1 LTAALFLLYAKRRL
15 RQTPC
20 GQQEGV
26 MPLKI
31 ETARIEKPWS
41 IGKMGT
47 SGLRLVQEDYNRPLF
62 LEQFAQGVADYF
74 VELTNMKEVAENN
87 KTLIIG
93 GDPRK
98 GNADRVRRIAEIMV
112 GNGFRVII
120 AKDSLASTPA
130 MSHTIRECK
139 AAGGI
144 ILTASHNPFT
154 DVGIKLNM
162 SSGAPALEETVARV
176 HAMQNEVK
184 SYSFVAFESA
194 LEAGQIECI
203 DCVKLYADLLDE
215 VLHFGAMRDAL
226 ALRPGFAAAFD
237 AMHGAA
243 GPFAHEVF
251 INRLGLDATILRE
264 EPREDL
270 GGLDAHGH
278 PLHPEPDFDY
288 IGELIKLNATGKY
301 DIVAAW
307 DSDVDR
313 RLDGGKGFF
322 IESADEFA
330 LFSKYAELIGVEK
343 LFPHEIYFGRST
355 VTAGTIDLM
364 QGYLE
369 KKFPKH
375 TVHAVETP
383 TGFKWIA
390 ELGNWGVEESNG
402 VGNPYI
408 REKDGIFATAFLL
421 KILLETG
428 KTVQELMEGVWKE
441 FGRVFFTRGEVSGS
455 DENEKTLLTS
465 ILKDAAKYVGGTYS
479 TLKLE
484 KAGSW
489 DYIHPK
495 TKQAADTACAF
506 FLQFSEGN
514 TIKARFSGTGSGGY
528 TLRVYCT
535 KYDTQ
540 FARPKS
546 PVTQP
551 MKDAFDAFLAGAGFS
566 GKSKK
571 YTDANQP
578 DPYTG

>member
-1 LTAALFLLYAKRRL
+1 
-15 RQTPC
+15 
-20 GQQEGV
+20 V
-26 MPLKI
+26 
-31 ETARIEKPWS
+31 RIEKPYA

-47 SGLRLVQEDYNRPLF
+47 SGLRLVQEEYNRPLF

-74 VELTNMKEVAENN
+74 VGLTTMEEVAENN
-87 KTLIIG
+87 KTLVIG
-93 GDPRK
+93 GDRRK
-98 GNADRVRRIAEIMV
+98 GNAERVRRIAEIMV

-120 AKDSLASTPA
+120 ANNGLASTPA
-130 MSHTIRECK
+130 MSHAIRACR

-162 SSGAPALEETVARV
+162 ASGAAALEETVAEV
-176 HAMQNEVK
+176 HTLQNSVT
-184 SYSFVAFESA
+184 SFSFVPFESA
-194 LEAGQIECI
+194 LEAEQIEYI

-215 VLHFGAMRDAL
+215 VLDFDAMRAKL
-226 ALRPGFAAAFD
+226 AARPDFAAAFD

-243 GPFAHEVF
+243 GPFAREVF
-251 INRLGLDATILRE
+251 INRLGLAATMVRE
-264 EPREDL
+264 QPREDL
-270 GGLDAHGH
+270 GGLDALGH

-288 IGELIKLNATGKY
+288 IRELIKLNATGKY

-330 LFSKYAELIGVEK
+330 LFSMYAELIGVEK

-375 TVHAVETP
+375 AVRAVETP

-402 VGNPYI
+402 AGNPYH

-421 KILLETG
+421 KIVLETG
-428 KTVQELMEGVWKE
+428 RTVQELMETVWQQ

-455 DENEKTLLTS
+455 DEGEKAQLTA
-465 ILKDAAKYVGGTYS
+465 ILQGAAKHVGDTYG

-484 KAGSW
+484 NAGTW
-489 DYIHPK
+489 DYVHPK
-495 TKQAADTACAF
+495 TKQTVEKNCAF

-514 TIKARFSGTGSGGY
+514 MIKARFSGTGSGGY
-528 TLRVYCT
+528 TLRVYCS
-535 KYDTQ
+535 KFDTQ
-540 FARPKS
+540 YAQPKS
-546 PVTQP
+546 PITQP
-551 MKDAFDAFLAGAGFS
+551 MKDAFDAFLAGSGFA

-578 DPYTG
+578 DPYKV

>member
-1 LTAALFLLYAKRRL
+1 MALT
-15 RQTPC
+15 
-20 GQQEGV
+20 
-26 MPLKI
+26 I
-31 ETARIEKPWS
+31 ETVHIEKPYP

-47 SGLRLVQEDYNRPLF
+47 SGLRLVQEEYNRPLF
-62 LEQFAQGVADYF
+62 LEQFAQGVAEYF
-74 VELTNMKEVAENN
+74 VELTNGAKIAENN
-87 KTLIIG
+87 KTLVIG

-98 GNADRVRRIAEIMV
+98 GNRERVRRIAEIMV

-120 AKDSLASTPA
+120 AKDGLASTPA

-162 SSGAPALEETVARV
+162 ASGAAALENVVARV
-176 HAMQNEVK
+176 HALQNKAE
-184 SYSFVAFESA
+184 SFSFVAFESA
-194 LEAGQIECI
+194 LAEGQIEYI

-215 VLHFGAMRDAL
+215 VLDFDSMRAKL
-226 ALRPGFAAAFD
+226 AARKGFAAAFD

-243 GPFAHEVF
+243 GPFAREVF
-251 INRLGLDATILRE
+251 IERLGLDAAIIRE
-264 EPREDL
+264 APREDL
-270 GGLDAHGH
+270 GGLDEHGH

-288 IGELIKLNATGKY
+288 IRELITMNATGKY

-330 LFSKYAELIGVEK
+330 LFSMYAELIGVES
-343 LFPHEIYFGRST
+343 LFPKEIYFGRST

-364 QGYLE
+364 QGYLQE
-369 KKFPKH
+369 KFPKQKVR
-375 TVHAVETP
+375 TVETP

-402 VGNPYI
+402 VGNPYH
-408 REKDGIFATAFLL
+408 REKDGIFSTAFLL

-428 KTVQELMEGVWKE
+428 KTARELMESVWEK

-455 DENEKTLLTS
+455 AEAEKALLQNILNDAGKFVGKKFGTL
-465 ILKDAAKYVGGTYS
+465 V
-479 TLKLE
+479 LE
-484 KAGSW
+484 KAGAW

-495 TKQAADTACAF
+495 TGELADKNAACS
-506 FLQFSEGN
+506 LQFSEGN

-535 KYDTQ
+535 KYARD
-540 FARPKS
+540 FAQAKS
-546 PVTQP
+546 PITQP
-551 MKDAFDAFLAGAGFS
+551 MKDAFDALLAEAGFS

-578 DPYTG
+578 DPYR